1 MKNRIDRAESRS
13 HHIFQ
18 KNFFNQ
24 TAMKINLSSV
34 ITLVF
39 FAFTSAKAQEIITV
53 QNGDTIE
60 LDSVKQ
66 VYIYGLKGVNLTV
79 SGTDSKELSY
89 KVFIRANED
98 AMLRN
103 FGGGRLHNNLNAQA
117 LELFFKSTDSEG
129 NSSSKGRTWI
139 KDLFSGNTIQNQI
152 VKEARLEISLPKA
165 LALKINSRYSN
176 LTISSIMGEV
186 DVKNKSG
193 SVKIEEAGSNVVIDN
208 DYGDNDLTKIN
219 GNITLNS
226 RSANTEIKSVV
237 GNVDINS
244 NYSELRLTDIKG
256 TVNVT
261 NKSGGLRAENIE
273 GDIDFRGNYSK
284 LIFKKIDGM
293 VNVENTSGSVE
304 AEFIHGLR
312 IKGSYTNITASDILE
327 TRLVTIDSKSA
338 KVNLK
343 RIAGPITIDGTYLE
357 IDLEKIG
364 GDVRIYTK
372 SGSLNALDLQGN
384 FTIDGEYNK
393 VDVRGF
399 SGKNFEAETRSGSI
413 RAELE
418 GITEQVRIRNE
429 HGSIDLKMNANA
441 VKTGRLIT
449 NNGTISHS
457 FDKSLIKREIKNETM
472 HEIEL
477 AGTGSA
483 SVEIRCDSGSID
495 WK

>member
-18 KNFFNQ
+18 KKFFNQ
-24 TAMKINLSSV
+24 TAMKINFLSV
-34 ITLVF
+34 IAFVF
-39 FAFTSAKAQEIITV
+39 FAFTSAKAQGIITV
-53 QNGDTIE
+53 QNGDTIK

-79 SGTDSKELSY
+79 TGTDSQELSY
-89 KVFIRANED
+89 NVFIRANED

-103 FGGGRLHNNLNAQA
+103 FGGGRLYHKLNTDA
-117 LELFFKSTDSEG
+117 LELYFQSTDTEG
-129 NSSSKGRTWI
+129 GSSKGRTWI
-139 KDLFSGNTIQNQI
+139 KDLFSGNTIKDQI
-152 VKEARLEISLPKA
+152 VKEARLEIKLPKS
-165 LALKINSRYSN
+165 LALKVNSRYSN
-176 LTISSIMGEV
+176 LTISTIMGEI

-193 SVKIEEAGSNVVIDN
+193 SVKVEESGSNVLIDN
-208 DYGDNDLTKIN
+208 DYGDNELTKIT
-219 GNITLNS
+219 GNVTINS
-226 RSANTEIKSVV
+226 RSANTEIQWVT

-244 NYSELRLTDIKG
+244 NYSEIRLNDIKG

-284 LIFKKIDGM
+284 LSYKKITGM
-293 VNVENTSGSVE
+293 VSVENTSGSVD
-304 AEFIHGLR
+304 AEFIQGLR
-312 IKGSYTNITASDILE
+312 VKGSYTNITASDILD

-343 RIAGPITIDGTYLE
+343 RVVGPITIDGAYME

-364 GDVRIYTK
+364 GDVRVYNK
-372 SGSLNALDLQGN
+372 SGSLNAEDLQGN

-393 VDVRGF
+393 IDVRSF
-399 SGKNFEAETRSGSI
+399 SGKKFEADNRSGSI
-413 RAELE
+413 KAAIV
-418 GITEQVRIRNE
+418 GITEQVRIRNQ
-429 HGSIDLKMNANA
+429 HGSVDLKMNTNA
-441 VKTGRLIT
+441 VKSGRLLT
-449 NNGTISHS
+449 NSGTISHS
-457 FDKSLIKREIKNETM
+457 FDKNLIKREIKNESM

-477 AGTGSA
+477 TGTGTA
-483 SVEIRCDSGSID
+483 SVDIRCDSGSID